1 MDYMYQVSV
10 WYETHS
16 KYYKVTIWEI
26 CSADSDL
33 FRGLHLPPELH
44 VDNGELTTCMF
55 VCMGM
60 I

>member
-33 FRGLHLPPELH
+33 FRGLHLPQ
-44 VDNGELTTCMF
+44 N
-55 VCMGM
+55 
-60 I
+60 